1 MWWKIVGSLVNFNHL
16 EHEHTIPH
24 STIPKL
30 LLLLKRFWSLTGVYS
45 TEWAGKQCFSFFS
58 CCMYVCLP
66 FNRKMFIFWQ
76 TFSKKSSLL
85 LGHGQSTTNVDFSK
99 WSELSEGGRVLW
111 NILTEKDIENCI
123 SSSSSIIRKKY
134 YLLIL
139 LPTYLL
145 MVLVRWSARW
155 ISYTIGLLAL
165 KIFCRITVF
174 TIYI

>member
-1 MWWKIVGSLVNFNHL
+1 MNTLYHIPQFRSCCCCWRDFGRSLVFIQPNERVNNA
-16 EHEHTIPH
+16 
-24 STIPKL
+24 
-30 LLLLKRFWSLTGVYS
+30 SL
-45 TEWAGKQCFSFFS
+45 FFS

-76 TFSKKSSLL
+76 TFLKKSSLL
-85 LGHGQSTTNVDFSK
+85 LLAGQSTTNVDFSK

-165 KIFCRITVF
+165 KKFCRITVF